1 MRAAPAAR
9 SLCAPPWGWRWTKER
24 VVEDADP
31 YGLRRGRAAC
41 RGIYRVRVAVWEMVK
56 TPPPAAF

>member
-1 MRAAPAAR
+1 MEPRPYGGR
-9 SLCAPPWGWRWTKER
+9 RNVVRWRWTKGR

-41 RGIYRVRVAVWEMVK
+41 HRIIRVRDAAWELVK